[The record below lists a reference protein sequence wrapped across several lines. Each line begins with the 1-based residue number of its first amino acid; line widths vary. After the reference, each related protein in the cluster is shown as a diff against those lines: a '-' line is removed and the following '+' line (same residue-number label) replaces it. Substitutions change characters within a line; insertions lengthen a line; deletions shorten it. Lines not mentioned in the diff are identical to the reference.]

1 MISTELSTQ
10 LSQLFGEKV
19 ETLAP
24 GSWQVDT
31 PEFRLLVL
39 LSDDQSWLRILI
51 AIAPAQE
58 AQPFIEQLM
67 EDNFDVTQETR
78 YALQQDVLWGVYQ
91 HSCAGLN
98 SEDFVS
104 AVQRLLHLRQRGFS
118 DCFSRLIEA
127 RVRQIVYAAKQQGQS
142 LEATLQT
149 LDRFYEEGLLGDMK
163 ASAEARGETLSAW
176 RYPKYRTKV
185 VGIAQS
191 RTHWTRMD

>member
-10 LSQLFGEKV
+10 LTQLFGEKV
-19 ETLAP
+19 ELLAP
-24 GSWQVDT
+24 GSWQIDT

-39 LSDDQSWLRILI
+39 LSDDQSWLRLLV

-58 AQPFIEQLM
+58 AQPFIEQLL
-67 EDNFDVTQETR
+67 EDNFDLTQETR

-91 HSCAGLN
+91 HSCAGLA

-104 AVQRLLHLRQRGFS
+104 AVQRLLHLRQQGL
-118 DCFSRLIEA
+118 DNCFSRLVEA
-127 RVRQIVYAAKQQGQS
+127 RVRQIVQAAKQQGQS

-163 ASAEARGETLSAW
+163 AGATAREETLSAW
-176 RYPKYRTKV
+176 RY
-185 VGIAQS
+185 QL
-191 RTHWTRMD
+191 TRLWEEINP